1 MNAQAIFD
9 SFKPGEHLAVL
20 ETPINVHRAAIAL
33 EDVGFEIRDQLIWL
47 HDQDTG
53 LFLQGS
59 VSIILARKPIQG
71 TVAENVLKYGTGAI
85 NVGACRIQHNDPD
98 IERKKFDSP
107 VGMEHCAREREG
119 ERGAGPAP
127 EGRFPANVLHDGSP
141 AVLKPFPDTL
151 GAGGSTP
158 IAKTTGFGRNIGTGD
173 YEYDGSQR
181 VVFNSGTG
189 TAARFFKQVDSL
201 VDLLETIHTLI
212 HTGNGGR
219 GEREKEN

>member
-9 SFKPGEHLAVL
+9 SFKPGEHIAVF
-20 ETPINVHRAAIAL
+20 ETPVYVHRSAIAL
-33 EDVGFEIRDQLIWL
+33 EDVGFEIRDQLVWL
-47 HDQDTG
+47 YDRDRLEYSRSQHR
-53 LFLQGS
+53 LFIQGS
-59 VSIILARKPIQG
+59 VCVILARKPIQG

-85 NVGACRIQHNDPD
+85 NVGACRIKHNDPD

-158 IAKTTGFGRNIGTGD
+158 IAKTSGFGRNIGTGG
-173 YEYDGSQR
+173 YEYDGSER
-181 VVFNSGTG
+181 ITFNSGTG
-189 TAARFFKQVDSL
+189 TAARFFKQADSL
-201 VDLLETIHTLI
+201 VDLIEEIHTLI
-212 HTGNGGR
+212 RTGN
-219 GEREKEN
+219 